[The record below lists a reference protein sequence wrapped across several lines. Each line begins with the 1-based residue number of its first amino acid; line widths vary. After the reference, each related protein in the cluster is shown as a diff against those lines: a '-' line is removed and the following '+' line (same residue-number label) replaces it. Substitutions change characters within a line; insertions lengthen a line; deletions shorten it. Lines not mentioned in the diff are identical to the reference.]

1 MKYFFV
7 LGRQPEISLAE
18 ITAILESGRYR
29 YQIENYSASV
39 CIVDI
44 NQAIDVDFLIS
55 ELGGTIK
62 IGRVEKTIEIAGQAN
77 LKKQIEEA
85 VLDLAEIKLSG
96 QEEKKLFFGLS
107 GYKIFEKKSLMA
119 LGLDIK
125 KQLSGL
131 KIKARLVTSRDE
143 ALSSVV
149 VKTNKLLSGRG
160 LEILLA
166 GNGQVVWLA
175 QTLAIQPFDEY
186 EARDYGRP
194 GRDAYS
200 GMLPPKLA
208 KIMINLA
215 QADKNSVLLDPF
227 CGSGTILTEAALM
240 GYKNLM
246 GSDISASAVT
256 QTKENLEWTTNKSQ
270 ISNLKS
276 QILLCDCRKLSG
288 CYKPESVDMVVTEPY
303 LGPPLSGRELPAKIE
318 KNIQELAALYLVG
331 LKEISKVIK
340 PGGTALMVWPVFRKV
355 TTGGDKFLLILN
367 QLEQFGFKKE
377 SLLPEVYKNLLTPR
391 GTLVYARPDQRVG
404 REIIKLKKIS

>member
-18 ITAILESGRYR
+18 ITSVLEKGRYQH
-29 YQIENYSASV
+29 QIENYSASV

-44 NQAIDVDFLIS
+44 NQAVDVDFLIT

-62 IGRVEKTIEIAGQAN
+62 IGRVERTIEIVSQAN
-77 LKKQIEEA
+77 LKKKIEEV
-85 VLDLAEIKLSG
+85 VLELAEAKLSG

-119 LGLDIK
+119 LGLEIK

-160 LEILLA
+160 LEVLLA

-208 KIMINLA
+208 KIMVNLA

-240 GYKNLM
+240 GYRNLL
-246 GSDISASAVT
+246 GSDISTNAVA
-256 QTKENLEWTTNKSQ
+256 QTRENLEWTQKKSGIRNQ
-270 ISNLKS
+270 ELGIRE
-276 QILLCDCRKLSG
+276 CDCRKLSS
-288 CYKPESVDMVVTEPY
+288 CYEVGSVDAIVTEPY
-303 LGPPLSGRELPAKIE
+303 LGPPLSGRETPVKIE
-318 KNIQELAALYLVG
+318 KNIQGLAALYLAG

-340 PGGTALMVWPVFRKV
+340 IGGTVLMVWPVFRKI

-377 SLLPEVYKNLLTPR
+377 SSLPEAYKNLLTPR
-391 GTLVYARPDQRVG
+391 GTLVYARPDQHVG
-404 REIIKLKKIS
+404 REIIKLRKTL

>member
-18 ITAILESGRYR
+18 IIAVLEKGRYQ

-44 NQAIDVDFLIS
+44 NQAIDVDFLIA

-62 IGRVEKTIEIAGQAN
+62 IGRVEKTIEIAGQTN

-85 VLDLAEIKLSG
+85 VLKIAEAKLTG

-107 GYKIFEKKSLMA
+107 GYKILEKKSLMA
-119 LGLDIK
+119 LGLEIK
-125 KQLSGL
+125 KHLGGL

-160 LEILLA
+160 LEALLA
-166 GNGQVVWLA
+166 GNGRVVWLA
-175 QTLAIQPFDEY
+175 QTLVIQPFDEY

-215 QADKNSVLLDPF
+215 QADKDSFLLDPF

-240 GYKNLM
+240 GYRNLL
-246 GSDISASAVT
+246 GSDISASAVA
-256 QTKENLEWTTNKSQ
+256 QTRENLEW
-270 ISNLKS
+270 ISTQCSMPNAQCPIKE
-276 QILLCDCRKLSG
+276 CDCKKLSG
-288 CYKPESVDMVVTEPY
+288 CYKTDSVDAVVTEPF
-303 LGPPLSGRELPAKIE
+303 LGPPLSGREAPAKIE
-318 KNIQELAALYLVG
+318 KNIQELAALYLAS
-331 LKEISKVIK
+331 LKEISKIIK
-340 PGGTALMVWPVFRKV
+340 FGGTVLMVWPVFRKI

-377 SLLPEVYKNLLTPR
+377 SLLPETYKNLLTPR

-404 REIIKLKKIS
+404 REIIKLKKV